1 MSDAV
6 EIKERPLPLQP
17 DFDDTGPLAAFQEAR
32 HGATQQLRALPGA
45 LLQEISDGPADK
57 LLERRADK
65 IGKTAVDGANLAVER
80 EGQQDVVERVDQ
92 VAIALLRPGDDFEQL
107 FELFVAGSGLVVLLK
122 ATHQAAHFGEFLVLL
137 PRVYAEEND
146 EDNEEDGQFLEAVR
160 QSADGVPGR
169 PSISQG
175 QEKQNNASEPPEFA
189 LAFLELLEA
198 RRDDRTSAGSGRSV
212 SSGAARVLVFV
223 LHKGRRDPVVPG
235 VIHQK
240 VSYPL
245 L

>member
-1 MSDAV
+1 MISNSCSSC
-6 EIKERPLPLQP
+6 LSL
-17 DFDDTGPLAAFQEAR
+17 GAASSCF
-32 HGATQQLRALPGA
+32 
-45 LLQEISDGPADK
+45 
-57 LLERRADK
+57 
-65 IGKTAVDGANLAVER
+65 
-80 EGQQDVVERVDQ
+80 
-92 VAIALLRPGDDFEQL
+92 LRPRIRP
-107 FELFVAGSGLVVLLK
+107 
-122 ATHQAAHFGEFLVLL
+122 HFGEFLVLL

-212 SSGAARVLVFV
+212 SSGAARV
-223 LHKGRRDPVVPG
+223 
-235 VIHQK
+235 
-240 VSYPL
+240 
-245 L
+245 